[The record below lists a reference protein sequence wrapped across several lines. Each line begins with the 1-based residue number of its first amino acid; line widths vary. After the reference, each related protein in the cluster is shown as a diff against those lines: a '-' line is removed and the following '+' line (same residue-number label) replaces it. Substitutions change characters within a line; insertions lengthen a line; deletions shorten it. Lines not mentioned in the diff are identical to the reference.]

1 MTDRL
6 NNIEAKLDK
15 IDERLDKVEQVLI
28 RNTTVMEEHHR
39 RSTLLE
45 AHVDKIE
52 SRFYKELGPIKDHID
67 MVSYG
72 FKGIMWVFAGVA
84 AISGLILTV
93 KQLGLID

>member
-1 MTDRL
+1 MDHKL
-6 NNIEAKLDK
+6 NSIENKLDK

-45 AHVDKIE
+45 SHVNKIE
-52 SRFYKELGPIKDHID
+52 ARFYKELGPIKKHID
-67 MVSYG
+67 MISYG

-84 AISGLILTV
+84 AIAGLILTA
-93 KQLGLID
+93 KQLGLF